1 MLLPPAL
8 WRCVCPGG
16 IGPGQ
21 TRSNIKRRQP
31 GHFLGTT
38 PARELPGTVCRRMQ
52 IMQWT
57 CTQRN
62 SGRLRGVPSASV
74 GPLCARPQ
82 PRRDDGG
89 PNERRSQ
96 GLGMFCGRSA
106 PPVCRGRPFRA
117 HQRPPSIDTL
127 LPSRAIPHL
136 ISLFWPKL
144 NLKNSVSGPGKTSHI
159 ILRMSREF
167 HQVGNFIKLD
177 EIFFPSW
184 LPHKR

>member
-1 MLLPPAL
+1 MAIWPDSPPNAAKCWPSDVLRAGSRRPWGLNRKSPNQIFRRFPRAPVGGLLVAVRAVSSL
-8 WRCVCPGG
+8 LFR
-16 IGPGQ
+16 
-21 TRSNIKRRQP
+21 
-31 GHFLGTT
+31 FLR
-38 PARELPGTVCRRMQ
+38 A
-52 IMQWT
+52 I
-57 CTQRN
+57 CTWRN

-106 PPVCRGRPFRA
+106 PPVRRGRPFRA

-144 NLKNSVSGPGKTSHI
+144 NLKKPAAAPISS
-159 ILRMSREF
+159 L
-167 HQVGNFIKLD
+167 
-177 EIFFPSW
+177 
-184 LPHKR
+184 